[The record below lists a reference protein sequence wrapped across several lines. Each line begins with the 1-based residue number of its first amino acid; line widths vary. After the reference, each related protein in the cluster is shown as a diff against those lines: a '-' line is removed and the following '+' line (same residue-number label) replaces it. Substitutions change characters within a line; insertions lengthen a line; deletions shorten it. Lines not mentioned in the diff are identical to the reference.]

1 MSERLPPRPAPRAV
15 LERAMASLPASLPGL
30 PSRDRDLFDARLHKR
45 FEQLHDGLH
54 SAYGQREDFES
65 MLSRL
70 LLLLMQASAARPEPL
85 RQLDI
90 ARDLSPGW
98 FQRETMLGYVAY
110 VERFAGRLDRVSD
123 HLDYLEELGVS
134 YLHLMKL
141 MHARDGEND
150 GGYAIV
156 DYANVDPLLGNNAE
170 LAALCDELRARGMSL
185 CIDLV
190 LNHCAAEHPWAVAA
204 SNGDPHYRDYFHTF
218 ADRTLPDAYEQS
230 LPEVFP
236 DFAPGNFTFDER
248 AQRWV
253 WTTFNRYQW
262 DLNWSNPEVFLE
274 IVGVMMELANLGVEV
289 FRLDAVAF
297 MWKRMGT
304 DSQNQEEV
312 YALLQALRACAAIA
326 TPAVA
331 HKAEAIVSPDDLIRY
346 FGVGRRHGKVA
357 NIAYHNS
364 LMVQFWSSLASGDT
378 TLMTH
383 ALAEFPRTPNSIAW
397 GTYVRCHDDIGWAIA
412 DDDAQAVGLDGFA
425 HRAFLSDW
433 YAGEFPGSEARGGVF
448 QYNPATGDRR
458 INGSFASL
466 VGLEAARERGDEAA
480 IGAGIERMLL
490 GHALICGFGG
500 LPLIYMGDE
509 IGLQNDHAWQ
519 DDPELAGDS
528 RWMHRPRMDWEKA
541 ALRHVPGSVEARLF
555 DGLLAIVAARRRT
568 PQLDAGYATDILR
581 TGHPRLFTV
590 AHRHPL
596 GTLVGV
602 YNLTGGQQWLRSEV
616 LGAEGVHRPFDRLS
630 DARVDVI
637 DAHVTLAPYA
647 RLWLVDE
654 SSA

>member
-1 MSERLPPRPAPRAV
+1 MSERLSSSPALRAV
-15 LERAMASLPASLPGL
+15 FERATATLPASLPGL
-30 PSRDRDLFDARLHKR
+30 PPRDRDLFDARLQQR
-45 FEQLHDGLH
+45 FEQLHDGLQ
-54 SAYGQREDFES
+54 SVYGDREDFERV
-65 MLSRL
+65 LSRL
-70 LLLLMQASAARPEPL
+70 LLRLAEAGAARPESL
-85 RQLDI
+85 RRLDI

-110 VERFAGRLDRVSD
+110 VERFAGRLDRVVD
-123 HLDYLEELGVS
+123 HLDYLQELDVS

-156 DYANVDPLLGNNAE
+156 DYANVDPALGSNAD
-170 LAALCDELRARGMSL
+170 LASLCDELRDRGMSL

-204 SNGDPHYRDYFHTF
+204 SQGDPHYAGYFHTF
-218 ADRTLPDAYEQS
+218 PDRSLPDAYERS

-248 AQRWV
+248 AGRWV
-253 WTTFNRYQW
+253 WTTFNTYQW

-274 IVGVMMELANLGVEV
+274 IVGVMMDLANLGVEV

-297 MWKRMGT
+297 MWKRLGT

-312 YALLQALRACAAIA
+312 YALLQALRACSAIA

-397 GTYVRCHDDIGWAIA
+397 GTYVRGHDDIGWAIA

-433 YAGEFPGSEARGGVF
+433 YAGSFPGSDARGGVF
-448 QYNPATGDRR
+448 QHNPATGDRR

-466 VGLEAARERGDEAA
+466 VGLEAARERGDASA
-480 IGAGIERMLL
+480 IARGIDKMRL

-500 LPLIYMGDE
+500 LPLLYMGDE
-509 IGLQNDHAWQ
+509 IGLHNDHDWQ
-519 DDPELAGDS
+519 DDPALAGDT
-528 RWMHRPRMDWEKA
+528 RWMHRPSMDWDKA
-541 ALRHVPGSVEARLF
+541 ALRHVSGSVEARLF
-555 DGLLAIVAARRRT
+555 DGLLAIVAARRCT

-581 TGHPRLFTV
+581 TGHPRLFTL

-596 GTLVGV
+596 GTLIGV
-602 YNLTGGQQWLRSEV
+602 YNLTGEPQWLRSEV
-616 LGAEGVHRPFDRLS
+616 LADQGVQRPVDRLNG
-630 DARVDVI
+630 DTPVELVDG
-637 DAHVTLAPYA
+637 HVRLAPYA
-647 RLWLVDE
+647 CYWLLE
-654 SSA
+654 KAA